1 MPAPWKQSYDRL
13 SILKIRDITLP
24 TKVCIFKA
32 MGFPVVMYW
41 HESWTIKK
49 VERLRINAFKLWCW
63 RRLLRVPGTARKIK
77 PVNPKGNQHWI
88 FIGRTDAEAVILW
101 SPGEKSRLIGKNP
114 NAGKDW
120 RQKEKRAA
128 EDEINSFT
136 NSMDMH
142 LSKFQE
148 IVKDREPWCGTVH
161 VVTKSRT
168 WLSDSTT
175 TTPMFTAA
183 LFTIARTWKEPK
195 SPLTNE

>member
-101 SPGEKSRLIGKNP
+101 SPGEKSQLIGKNP

>member
-32 MGFPVVMYW
+32 TGFPVVMYW

-77 PVNPKGNQHWI
+77 PVNPKGNKPWV

-128 EDEINSFT
+128 EDEMFGRHHRLNGHEIEQTPGDGEGQGSLACCSPWGCKEQLNNSNNT
-136 NSMDMH
+136 NAYS
-142 LSKFQE
+142 
-148 IVKDREPWCGTVH
+148 
-161 VVTKSRT
+161 
-168 WLSDSTT
+168 
-175 TTPMFTAA
+175 
-183 LFTIARTWKEPK
+183 
-195 SPLTNE
+195 